1 MFHTLKKAWG
11 VPEIRKKILYTL
23 LMIILFRFGCA
34 VTVPFINTD
43 VVKEWMQ
50 NNAKDGGFLDYL
62 NTITGNA
69 LEKATVFSL
78 SITPFINA
86 SIIMQLLTYALPP
99 LERMRDEGEE
109 GRKKIDKITAFVAMV
124 LAVFMSFAYYLTLKH
139 TTNVEDAEGNYIGNA
154 LKYTTGSDGVFA
166 AFVIIALFV
175 AGALIVVWMGNRISD
190 KGIGNGIS
198 MLLFAGIAA
207 RFPNDAALLIRLTID
222 SIKNGQNGKYLWVSL
237 AYLIFIIFEIGF
249 IVFMNEAERRIP
261 IQYAKRVVGRK
272 QYGGQ
277 KTHIPIKVIMSGVM
291 PIIFAMSF
299 MALPQTI
306 ELFKGQ
312 PTTTSGFYY
321 HFCKFFDRTSWSYA
335 ILYFLLVIAFNY
347 FYVSIQYNPIEIA
360 NNLRQSNGGIP
371 GIRPGKPTSDYIQ
384 RVLNKISLIGA
395 IFLGFIAVIP
405 IFMAM
410 ADKELQQLSMGGT
423 TILIAVS
430 VALETTRTLESHLMM
445 RHHKGFL
452 Q

>member
-1 MFHTLKKAWG
+1 MFQTLKKAWG
-11 VPEIRKKILYTL
+11 VPEIRKKIIYTL
-23 LMIILFRFGCA
+23 FMIILFRFGCA
-34 VTVPFINTD
+34 VAVPFLNTD
-43 VVKEWMQ
+43 VVKSWMDTK
-50 NNAKDGGFLDYL
+50 ASDGGFLDYM
-62 NTITGNA
+62 NTITGGA
-69 LEKATVFSL
+69 MSQATMFSL

-124 LAVFMSFAYYLTLKH
+124 LAVVMSYGYYLILNRNAK
-139 TTNVEDAEGNYIGNA
+139 VENEDGTVVNA
-154 LKYTTGSDGVFA
+154 LKYMSGGEGVFA
-166 AFVIIALFV
+166 AFVIIACFV

-190 KGIGNGIS
+190 KGLGNGIS
-198 MLLFAGIAA
+198 VLLFAGIAA
-207 RFPNDAALLIRLTID
+207 RFPTDAALLIKLTKD
-222 SIKNGQNGKYLWVSL
+222 NPSKYLFVTL
-237 AYLIFIIFEIGF
+237 GYLLFIIAEITF

-299 MALPQTI
+299 MSLPQTI
-306 ELFKGQ
+306 ELFAGK
-312 PTTTSGFYY
+312 PKKASGFYY
-321 HFCKFFDRTSWSYA
+321 HFCNFFNTRSWGYA
-335 ILYFLLVIAFNY
+335 IIYFLLIIAFNY
-347 FYVSIQYNPIEIA
+347 FYVSIQYNPVEIA

-384 RVLNKISLIGA
+384 RVLNKISLVGA
-395 IFLGFIAVIP
+395 IFLGIIAVIP
-405 IFMAM
+405 IFISM
-410 ADKELQQLSMGGT
+410 ADEQLRSLSMGGT

-430 VALETTRTLESHLMM
+430 VALETTRTLESHMMM

>member
-1 MFHTLKKAWG
+1 MFQTLKKAWG

-34 VTVPFINTD
+34 VAVPFLNTD
-43 VVKEWMQ
+43 VVKTWMDT
-50 NNAKDGGFLDYL
+50 NATDGGFLDYL
-62 NTITGNA
+62 NTITGGA
-69 LEKATVFSL
+69 MSQATVFSL

-109 GRKKIDKITAFVAMV
+109 GRKKIDKITAVVAMF
-124 LAVFMSFAYYLTLKH
+124 LAVFMSFAYYLTLKRM
-139 TTNVEDAEGNYIGNA
+139 NVESADGTNLHA
-154 LKYTTGSDGVFA
+154 LKYVSGGEGLFA
-166 AFVIIALFV
+166 AFVIIACFV
-175 AGALIVVWMGNRISD
+175 AGALIVVWMGNRVSD

-198 MLLFAGIAA
+198 ILLFAGIAA
-207 RFPNDAALLIRLTID
+207 RFPTDAALLFTLTKN
-222 SIKNGQNGKYLWVSL
+222 SIKNGQNGKYLWITI
-237 AYLIFIIFEIGF
+237 AYYLFIIAEIAF
-249 IVFMNEAERRIP
+249 IVYMNEAERRIP

-299 MALPQTI
+299 MSLPSAVQI
-306 ELFKGQ
+306 LKPNPHDG
-312 PTTTSGFYY
+312 SFYAN
-321 HFCKFFDRTSWSYA
+321 FCDFFSTRSWGYA
-335 ILYFLLVIAFNY
+335 VIYFLLIIAFNY
-347 FYVSIQYNPIEIA
+347 FYVSIQYNPVEIA

-384 RVLNKISLIGA
+384 RVLNKISLVGA
-395 IFLGFIAVIP
+395 IFLGIIAVIP
-405 IFMAM
+405 IFISM
-410 ADKELQQLSMGGT
+410 ADDQLRTLSMGGT

>member
-1 MFHTLKKAWG
+1 
-11 VPEIRKKILYTL
+11 
-23 LMIILFRFGCA
+23 MIILFRFGCA
-34 VTVPFINTD
+34 VAVPFLNND
-43 VVKEWMQ
+43 VVKAWMDT
-50 NNAKDGGFLDYL
+50 NATDGGFLDYL
-62 NTITGNA
+62 NTITGGA
-69 LEKATVFSL
+69 MSQATVFSL

-109 GRKKIDKITAFVAMV
+109 GRKKIDKITAVVAMF
-124 LAVFMSFAYYLTLKH
+124 LAVFMSFAYYLTLKRM
-139 TTNVEDAEGNYIGNA
+139 TNVQDKDGNVIGNA
-154 LKYTTGSDGVFA
+154 LKYMSGGEGVFA
-166 AFVIIALFV
+166 AFVIIACFV
-175 AGALIVVWMGNRISD
+175 AGALIVVWMGNRVSD

-198 MLLFAGIAA
+198 ILLFAGIAA
-207 RFPNDAALLIRLTID
+207 RFPTDAALLVTLTKN
-222 SIKNGQNGKYLWVSL
+222 SIKNGQNGKYLWITI
-237 AYLIFIIFEIGF
+237 AYYLFIIAEIAF
-249 IVFMNEAERRIP
+249 IVYMNEAERRIP

-299 MALPQTI
+299 MSLPSAVQILKPNPHDGT
-306 ELFKGQ
+306 
-312 PTTTSGFYY
+312 FYSK
-321 HFCKFFDRTSWSYA
+321 FCDFFSTRSWGYA
-335 ILYFLLVIAFNY
+335 VIYFLLIIAFNY

-384 RVLNKISLIGA
+384 RVLNKISLVGA

-405 IFMAM
+405 IFMSM
-410 ADKELQQLSMGGT
+410 ADQQLSPLSMGGT

>member
-1 MFHTLKKAWG
+1 MFQTLKKAWG
-11 VPEIRKKILYTL
+11 VPEIRKKLLYTL
-23 LMIILFRFGCA
+23 LMVIIFRLGSA
-34 VTVPFINTD
+34 ITVPFLD
-43 VVKEWMQ
+43 SEVVKDWMDTS
-50 NNAKDGGFLDYL
+50 ASDGNFLEYL
-62 NTITGNA
+62 NILTGGALSQATI
-69 LEKATVFSL
+69 FSL

-86 SIIMQLLTYALPP
+86 SIIMQLLTFALPP

-109 GRKKIDKITAFVAMV
+109 GRKKIDKITGFVALV
-124 LAVFMSFAYYLTLKH
+124 LAFFMAYAYYLTLKRK
-139 TTNVEDAEGNYIGNA
+139 TTAV
-154 LKYTTGSDGVFA
+154 KYTEGGEGVFA
-166 AFVIIALFV
+166 AAVII
-175 AGALIVVWMGNRISD
+175 
-190 KGIGNGIS
+190 
-198 MLLFAGIAA
+198 LFAGIAA
-207 RFPNDAALLIRLTID
+207 RFPTDAALLVRLTID

-237 AYLIFIIFEIGF
+237 AYLAFIIFEIGF

-272 QYGGQ
+272 QFGGQ
-277 KTHIPIKVIMSGVM
+277 KSHIPIKICMSGVM

-312 PTTTSGFYY
+312 PTRTSGFYY
-321 HFCKFFDRTSWSYA
+321 HFCEFFKRTSWTYA
-335 ILYFLLVIAFNY
+335 ILYFLLIIAFNY
-347 FYVSIQYNPIEIA
+347 FYVSIQYNPVEIA

-384 RVLNKISLIGA
+384 RVLNKITLVGA
-395 IFLGFIAVIP
+395 FFLGVIAIIP
-405 IFMAM
+405 IFIGM
-410 ADKELQQLSMGGT
+410 ADSSLQSLSMGGT